1 MMNKNYAF
9 ALTAALNETGLQPKD
24 ITDVNI
30 QKQGELFYV
39 SFRTDWQQYECYVD
53 AESFQVLGL
62 NFMPCTEEWCGSLEY
77 MVASTVA

>member
-1 MMNKNYAF
+1 MNKNYAF
-9 ALTAALNETGLQPKD
+9 ALTAALNETGLQPRD
-24 ITDVNI
+24 IRDVNI

-53 AESFQVLGL
+53 AASFQVLGL
-62 NFMPCTEEWCGSLEY
+62 NFMPYTAEWCGSLEY

>member
-1 MMNKNYAF
+1 MNKNYAF
-9 ALTAALNETGLQPKD
+9 ALTAALNETGLQPRD
-24 ITDVNI
+24 IRDVSI

-53 AESFQVLGL
+53 AARFQVLGL
-62 NFMPCTEEWCGSLEY
+62 NFMPFTEEWRGSLEY

>member
-24 ITDVNI
+24 ISDVNI
-30 QKQGELFYV
+30 QKQGELFYI

-53 AESFQVLGL
+53 AASFQVLGL
-62 NFMPCTEEWCGSLEY
+62 NFMPYTAEWCGSLEY
-77 MVASTVA
+77 LLASTVA

>member
-1 MMNKNYAF
+1 MNKNYAF
-9 ALTAALNETGLQPKD
+9 ALTAALNETGLQPRD
-24 ITDVNI
+24 IRDVSI

-53 AESFQVLGL
+53 AASFQVLGL

>member
-1 MMNKNYAF
+1 MMNKNYTF

-24 ITDVNI
+24 ISDVNI

-53 AESFQVLGL
+53 VTSFQVLGL
-62 NFMPCTEEWCGSLEY
+62 NFMPYTAEWCGSLEY
-77 MVASTVA
+77 LLASTVA